1 MFNFFFGK
9 FSKDLGIDLGTAN
22 IRIFVKEKGIIVNEP
37 SIVAINRKTN
47 QIIAIGKDAREML
60 GKTPPHINI
69 IRPIIRGVI
78 YDFDVA
84 EKMLRFFFDK
94 IHEGKFHIAPHPR
107 VVIGVPLEITDVE
120 RKAVLDAASSAG
132 AREVRLVEEPMAAA
146 IGSRL
151 PIETADGSLIVD
163 IGEGMTQIAVISLSG
178 IVAWK
183 VLDVAGD
190 ELNKNIVQYTK
201 DVFNMVLGEK
211 YAENIKRKIGSVYF
225 GETAQQIEMRGRDI
239 LTGLP
244 KEMIITENHVREAI
258 FKSVKSIAENI
269 KTILEATPPELVADI
284 YERGLVLCG
293 GGALLGGIDRLISE
307 QTSVPVRIADDP
319 LTCVARGAGALL
331 SDPELLKEVAI
342 DAAI

>member
-47 QIIAIGKDAREML
+47 QIVAIGKEAREML

-69 IRPIIRGVI
+69 IRPIVRGVI
-78 YDFDVA
+78 FDFDVA

-107 VVIGVPLEITDVE
+107 VVVGVPLEITDVE

-163 IGEGMTQIAVISLSG
+163 IGEGMTQIAVISLCG

-183 VLDVAGD
+183 VLDIAGD
-190 ELNKNIVQYTK
+190 ELNKNIVQYAK

-258 FKSVKSIAENI
+258 FKSVKNIAENI
-269 KTILEATPPELVADI
+269 KTILEGTPPELVADI

-319 LTCVARGAGALL
+319 LTCVARGAGTLL